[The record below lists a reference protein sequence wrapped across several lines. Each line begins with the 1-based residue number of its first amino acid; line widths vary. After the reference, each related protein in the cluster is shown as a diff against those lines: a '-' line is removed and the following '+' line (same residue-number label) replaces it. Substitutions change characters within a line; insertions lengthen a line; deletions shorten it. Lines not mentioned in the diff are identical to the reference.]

1 MRFWA
6 KVEIQ
11 KLIELLLKDFK
22 RQAAPFGLQV
32 TTLWGRDNIK
42 AIVSA
47 WSVITTQAPARWWT
61 ESTQRQP
68 LSMDIYTLLMGTA
81 PLAMLGLPHLASQT
95 AAMTEENWKRRGKTC
110 KVLGSDFN
118 HQTGL
123 RAHVNMMPISC

>member
-47 WSVITTQAPARWWT
+47 CSISPPRHQHV
-61 ESTQRQP
+61 
-68 LSMDIYTLLMGTA
+68 G
-81 PLAMLGLPHLASQT
+81 GL
-95 AAMTEENWKRRGKTC
+95 K
-110 KVLGSDFN
+110 
-118 HQTGL
+118 
-123 RAHVNMMPISC
+123 AHRDSP